1 MFEPT
6 TIIDEPMSEIQHSKF
21 QEDIF
26 SFIENEKGSLIVD
39 AKAGSGKTYTMCAS
53 MHRLPYP
60 DDLILALAFNK
71 SIATTLQNRVPS
83 FVEARTFNSLG
94 YGAVK
99 REFNSDMLRS
109 PNEKVMTI
117 LKKVVPNNYHE
128 DYLYEL
134 CRVIHSGKA
143 WGVSHYAPNDEIIW
157 NQLLADT
164 DQFDISEIFP
174 RCIPWLIKA
183 YQMSLEQTD
192 VMDFSDQI
200 LFPLIY
206 NIQGKKYDIIYV
218 DEAQDLNPMQ
228 HDFIRHFLTPNGRVI
243 AFGDPRQAIYGFRGA
258 DAKSMNKLSRM
269 FNATSLPLSISYRCA
284 QNIIKEAQSIEPT
297 SSPGPLL
304 LQPIVTGKP

>member
-6 TIIDEPMSEIQHSKF
+6 NIISEPDDSIQHSKF

-99 REFNSDMLRS
+99 REFNSDMS
-109 PNEKVMTI
+109 KTANEKVLTI
-117 LKKVVPNNYHE
+117 LKKIVPNNYHE

-143 WGVSHYAPNDEIIW
+143 WGVSHYAPNDESIW
-157 NQLLADT
+157 HQLLSDN
-164 DQFDISEIFP
+164 DQFDIEEIFP
-174 RCIPWLIKA
+174 RCVPWLVKA
-183 YQMSLEQTD
+183 YETSLRQTD
-192 VMDFSDQI
+192 IMDFSDQI

-206 NIQGKKYDIIYV
+206 DIKGKKYDIIYV
-218 DEAQDLNPMQ
+218 DEAQDLNPIQ
-228 HDFIRHFLTPNGRVI
+228 HDFIRHFLMPSGRVI

-258 DAKSMNKLSRM
+258 DSNSMSKLASM
-269 FNATSLPLSISYRCA
+269 FDATSLPLSISYRCA
-284 QNIIKEAQSIEPT
+284 LT
-297 SSPGPLL
+297 
-304 LQPIVTGKP
+304 T